1 MDCFNYPIDVKT
13 LRRKKASIRR
23 TLLEQP
29 NLIEKKIAVLGGST
43 TNEVVDQL
51 ELLRP
56 QVVIERLTGDPVAE
70 DLLSPD
76 WILNKTTILN
86 DIDKLMRKRNTY
98 QGIRYEQ

>member
-51 ELLRP
+51 ELF
-56 QVVIERLTGDPVAE
+56 
-70 DLLSPD
+70 LLS
-76 WILNKTTILN
+76 
-86 DIDKLMRKRNTY
+86 
-98 QGIRYEQ
+98 

>member
-51 ELLRP
+51 ELF
-56 QVVIERLTGDPVAE
+56 
-70 DLLSPD
+70 LLSYGIKAD
-76 WILNKTTILN
+76 F
-86 DIDKLMRKRNTY
+86 Y
-98 QGIRYEQ
+98 QSEYGKYWEDAMFGSPELD